1 MDALLVFVM
10 EKNKNI
16 HGAGDHDSTQF
27 VLLRVQIIGGTFT
40 KVSCCCSH
48 RSHLDHCFFPGVR
61 LKLVEQDLGRVYRGE
76 KYKCELS
83 LYIL

>member
-16 HGAGDHDSTQF
+16 HGAGDHDSAQF
-27 VLLRVQIIGGTFT
+27 VLLRVQIIGGTFP
-40 KVSCCCSH
+40 KVSCCSSQ
-48 RSHLDHCFFPGVR
+48 RSHLNHPLFPSVR
-61 LKLVEQDLGRVYRGE
+61 LKLVEQDLGRVYGGE